1 MENEFKQILIIKN
14 IVNNNIVVAKDFYGR
29 EVIAIGNG
37 LGFRKR
43 RNEAV
48 YPDEIMK
55 TYVLVD
61 KPSHGVFALFEEVP
75 FEVIEISQR
84 IIDYAQERLKG
95 KFNMNLLVAL
105 ADHIH
110 FSITQYQQGNQSPK
124 LVNEEIKR
132 FYKEEYQVGQ
142 QAVRMINENFHIR
155 LPKEEAI
162 SIAFHLITATENKS
176 NHQTMIVMRAVA
188 DIVKIVEQ
196 HLNTTLDEDS
206 LTYSRFIIH
215 LKFFIRNVLSDK
227 KVQNTAA
234 FTSIFNQLKSEY
246 VEAVACVKSISDYVK
261 NNYHY
266 QCSDEDCIYLMM
278 HIVRLYELTK
288 P

>member
-1 MENEFKQILIIKN
+1 MEKEFKQILIIKS

-29 EVIAIGNG
+29 EVVAIGKG
-37 LGFRKR
+37 LGFRKH

-61 KPSHGVFALFEEVP
+61 KPSYGVFTLFEEVP
-75 FEVIEISQR
+75 FEIIEVSQR

-110 FSITQYQQGNQSPK
+110 FSITQYRQGNQSPK

-132 FYKEEYQVGQ
+132 FYKEEYQVGR
-142 QAVRMINENFHIR
+142 QAVRMINEKFGVE

-176 NHQTMIVMRAVA
+176 NHQTLMVMHAVA

-196 HLNTTLDEDS
+196 HLNATLDEDS
-206 LTYSRFIIH
+206 LAYSRFIIH
-215 LKFFIRNVLSDK
+215 LKFFIRNVLSNK
-227 KVQNTAA
+227 KVQSTAA

-246 VEAVACVKSISDYVK
+246 VEAVDCVKSISDYVMK
-261 NNYHY
+261 HYHY

-278 HIVRLYELTK
+278 HIVRLYEMTK
-288 P
+288 S